1 YASAAEGAD
10 ERLLALHQQSL
21 ETNQILLLYQNN
33 MFSSI
38 GVYFMETSEGI
49 FNTIDAR
56 ITAPAATLRELL
68 PDLEPTL
75 QDLEKQYSFMQP
87 RLINHH
93 DHWVPTIA
101 TFYRLRNT
109 KNLDQMAR
117 DQLRQSSAPLS
128 NKKARSHHPTGLLWY
143 RTTQSR
149 SESKACMSNS
159 RRSWAASQM
168 AERTA
173 PLAKVMRL
181 EALWVIST
189 RSPSVANSTV

>member
-1 YASAAEGAD
+1 
-10 ERLLALHQQSL
+10 
-21 ETNQILLLYQNN
+21 LLLYQNN

-38 GVYFMETSEGI
+38 GVYFMETREGI

-56 ITAPAATLRELL
+56 ITARASTLRELL
-68 PDLEPTL
+68 PDLNPTL
-75 QDLEKQYSFMQP
+75 QDLEKQYSFIQP

-93 DHWVPTIA
+93 DNWVPTIA
-101 TFYRLRNT
+101 AFYLLRNT
-109 KNLDQMAR
+109 TTLDQMAR
-117 DQLRQSSAPLS
+117 DQLRQPWAAFSD
-128 NKKARSHHPTGLLWY
+128 KKSPVRPSDRAFLYCKS
-143 RTTQSR
+143 QSR
-149 SESKACMSNS
+149 SDSTSCISNS
-159 RRSWAASQM
+159 PLSWAASQM